1 MRASTLTTCK
11 ILTIE
16 NFEAH
21 IYWLVS
27 PIISLVM
34 DRKLIILFALFCQFQ
49 HESKKGKHS
58 ILLLRS
64 AGCIRGYFQVLKT
77 DSHFFWQERGI
88 VHMMPIKLDYGS
100 FLTYCFAFWWAHSLK
115 LVPQC
120 YWYELDKA
128 ILAVELKLEELLE
141 IFFKM
146 FYHKELC
153 WRYFSNTY
161 RFKKH
166 LKGSF
171 NIYVNRIL
179 AFFDHLPT
187 PDWHFW
193 RTFINFM

>member
-58 ILLLRS
+58 ILLLKS
-64 AGCIRGYFQVLKT
+64 VGCIRGYFQVLKT
-77 DSHFFWQERGI
+77 DSHFFWQEHGI
-88 VHMMPIKLDYGS
+88 VYMMPIKLDYGS

-120 YWYELDKA
+120 YWYELDNA
-128 ILAVELKLEELLE
+128 ILATAILPRNSFSHRHTVLCLWPLHTPHSPK
-141 IFFKM
+141 KPS
-146 FYHKELC
+146 YH
-153 WRYFSNTY
+153 
-161 RFKKH
+161 H
-166 LKGSF
+166 
-171 NIYVNRIL
+171 
-179 AFFDHLPT
+179 AAA
-187 PDWHFW
+187 
-193 RTFINFM
+193 